1 MKSSYEKIDP
11 THIKLDITLTKKDWH
26 TAANRVYGAFAH
38 EVKVPGFRPGRAPR
52 KVIDQYVGAKQVFDS
67 IREDIINE
75 TVLSA
80 IRKHELQPITR
91 PELELETLE
100 KLESVPDGEDITFF
114 ATIELWPEVPQ
125 FAYKGLKVLVK
136 KRVVTDENIEKAIE
150 GIQFQSATKTEID
163 DRPVEDGDWVTFQF
177 RGVAE
182 PEPAEKDESSG
193 EPDEK
198 KESDGPLIMEDTYS
212 IHVGHDTSLPGIGD
226 SLKGLKKEEE
236 RDFEIVLPDDFPR
249 EDMRNR
255 TMQCHAVMKNI
266 EEMELPDITDEFVKE
281 NLKLQDVE
289 ELKANIRLSMEN
301 SHNDLKRKEANEALD
316 EFFTNTI
323 SFESPKAFIESRRE
337 TILENMRSYYDRM
350 DQDLNEI
357 MRDKEKA
364 EQIQRDVDEEAR
376 KQILIEM
383 IYDDIARKEKIEVEI
398 DEVKNYL
405 YMMQSMQKLKEKDV
419 KKLLKDENF
428 LLSVRNDI
436 KNKKV
441 IDFLFQNNDITEVD
455 DTDAIE
461 KRVELTGDS
470 TGETVSE
477 DTEALE
483 QQQETSA
490 DDAPEIEAI
499 VEDNEASEETDAPS
513 SDNEDKPDD

>member
-1 MKSSYEKIDP
+1 MKSNYEKIDP
-11 THIKLDITLTKKDWH
+11 THIKLDITLTKKDWQS
-26 TAANRVYGAFAH
+26 AANRVYGTFAH
-38 EVKVPGFRPGRAPR
+38 DVKVPGFRPGRAPR
-52 KVIDQYVGAKQVFDS
+52 KVINQYVGAKQVFDS
-67 IREDIINE
+67 IREEVINE
-75 TVLSA
+75 SVISA

-91 PELELETLE
+91 PELELETVE
-100 KLESVPDGEDITFF
+100 KLDSIPDGEDITYF
-114 ATIELWPEVPQ
+114 ATIELWPEVPK
-125 FAYKGLKVLVK
+125 FAYKGLKILVK
-136 KRVVTDENIEKAIE
+136 KRVVTDEDIEKAIK
-150 GIQFQSATKTEID
+150 GIQFQSAKKTEID
-163 DRPVEDGDWVTFQF
+163 DRPVQNGDWVTFQF
-177 RGVAE
+177 KGVAE
-182 PEPAEKDESSG
+182 PETVEKDEPDG
-193 EPDEK
+193 EKDKEK
-198 KESDGPLIMEDTYS
+198 EGDGPLIMEDTYS

-226 SLKGLKKEEE
+226 SLQGMKKDEE

-255 TMQCHAVMKNI
+255 TMQCHAVINRI

-281 NLKLQDVE
+281 NLRLQNVE
-289 ELKANIRLSMEN
+289 ELKMNIRNSMEN

-364 EQIQRDVDEEAR
+364 EKIHQDIDEEAR
-376 KQILIEM
+376 NQILIEM
-383 IYDDIARKEKIEVEI
+383 IYDEIARKEKIEVEI

-455 DTDAIE
+455 ETDTIE
-461 KRVELTGDS
+461 KRVELIAGS
-470 TGETVSE
+470 TEGEISE
-477 DTEALE
+477 ETEAME
-483 QQQETSA
+483 QQETAA
-490 DDAPEIEAI
+490 DDAPEVEAI
-499 VEDNEASEETDAPS
+499 GDDDEASEETDAPS